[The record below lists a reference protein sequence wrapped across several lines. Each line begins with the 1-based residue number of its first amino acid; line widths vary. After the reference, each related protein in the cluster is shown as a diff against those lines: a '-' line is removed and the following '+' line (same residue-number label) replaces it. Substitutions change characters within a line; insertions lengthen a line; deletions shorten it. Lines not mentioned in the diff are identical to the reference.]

1 LKSSLP
7 ELNKY
12 STNKLVQTYA
22 LLAKGLHADPVLC
35 LAHAAAWLDPLRSDS
50 NDMDMPESEDD
61 TVFVALHIL
70 RRAFPD
76 IYFDALQAIRHG
88 ASYQQLDHLICEAV
102 QAQGIPLENLEW
114 IGWGIPLPAYG
125 AVLDDSDFYTA
136 HPDVIPVLDCFGISP
151 EPNPYDI
158 DIPEVTYKVADM
170 IADDLLKREN
180 EWRQVGWLLKWLTSG
195 TGNSSCDH
203 DHETLSEFQPLSW
216 DADDIAFAREI
227 VEEADG
233 IMADVHAGLEWINQH
248 PAALEA
254 LAHNIQK
261 IYQTKGS
268 KNARYKLEWPCIA
281 GSDERA
287 AQSVA

>member
-1 LKSSLP
+1 MNDLFVL
-7 ELNKY
+7 
-12 STNKLVQTYA
+12 QTA
-22 LLAKGLHADPVLC
+22 LAGAINTDSMLC

-76 IYFDALQAIRHG
+76 IYFDALQAIRHD

-125 AVLDDSDFYTA
+125 AVLDDADFYTS
-136 HPDVIPVLDCFGISP
+136 HPDVIPLLECFGISP
-151 EPNPYDI
+151 EPNPYNI
-158 DIPEVTYKVADM
+158 VIPEVTYKVANH
-170 IADDLLKREN
+170 IADDLLKREDA
-180 EWRQVGWLLKWLTSG
+180 WRQVGWLLKWLTSG
-195 TGNSSCDH
+195 TGNSSCDY

-216 DADDIAFAREI
+216 DTEDIAFAREI

-233 IMADVHAGLEWINQH
+233 IMADVHAGLTWVSQN
-248 PAALEA
+248 PASLEV
-254 LAHNIQK
+254 LSRNVRK
-261 IYQTKGS
+261 IYQMKG
-268 KNARYKLEWPCIA
+268 KKHARYRFEWPCIA
-281 GSDERA
+281 GSDERGTEL
-287 AQSVA
+287 VA